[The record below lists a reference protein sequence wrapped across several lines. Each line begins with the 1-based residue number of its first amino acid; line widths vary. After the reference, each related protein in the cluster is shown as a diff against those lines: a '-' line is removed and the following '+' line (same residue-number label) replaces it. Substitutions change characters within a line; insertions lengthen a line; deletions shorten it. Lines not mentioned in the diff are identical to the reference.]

1 MKSHSAVH
9 GPKPKARLTRAERR
23 AAERIEMHERA
34 KQHKRAARR
43 GPSGSLIA
51 AGVTVLAVIAVFI
64 YGILR
69 SNASSA
75 TASALTDPNTF
86 SPGSSGLSVGQKAPN
101 FTLHD
106 ASGNAFSLSTQRGH
120 PVLLEFFAVWCPVC
134 HGEAP
139 IMAGLT
145 KDYVPKG
152 VRVWSVLSDPYG
164 PNYETSNRSDLALAT
179 KADLAW
185 YARTYN
191 VHHPQL
197 VDPDFSTVNQY
208 LKQGYPT
215 IYIVNSRGVIT
226 FARSGHIG
234 FQTLARALNGALAG
248 TSAGHT
254 GA

>member
-1 MKSHSAVH
+1 MLSREFIRTHPDLVKKYLGSVVPYTDNFFASLNSAVF
-9 GPKPKARLTRAERR
+9 
-23 AAERIEMHERA
+23 
-34 KQHKRAARR
+34 
-43 GPSGSLIA
+43 SDGSF
-51 AGVTVLAVIAVFI
+51 V
-64 YGILR
+64 
-69 SNASSA
+69 
-75 TASALTDPNTF
+75 
-86 SPGSSGLSVGQKAPN
+86 
-101 FTLHD
+101 
-106 ASGNAFSLSTQRGH
+106 
-120 PVLLEFFAVWCPVC
+120 
-134 HGEAP
+134 
-139 IMAGLT
+139 
-145 KDYVPKG
+145 YVPKG